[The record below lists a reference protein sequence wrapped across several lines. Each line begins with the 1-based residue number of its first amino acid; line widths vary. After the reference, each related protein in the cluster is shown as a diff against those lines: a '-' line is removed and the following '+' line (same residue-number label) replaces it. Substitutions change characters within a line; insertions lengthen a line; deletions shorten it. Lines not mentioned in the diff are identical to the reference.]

1 MSNDAQTGVTARSIG
16 FSGSREGMS
25 TRQLEVVER
34 FLAMSEFKEVHHG
47 DCTGADEQ
55 FHMIVDAKIQEGGGQ
70 IRIVIHPPDDPSYRA
85 FCLSSAMLPQQ
96 PYLVR
101 NETIV
106 KQSQVLLAAPSTSK
120 DEPRS
125 GTWHTIRYARKMKRK
140 IYIVMPDGVI
150 RKEG

>member
-1 MSNDAQTGVTARSIG
+1 
-16 FSGSREGMS
+16 
-25 TRQLEVVER
+25 
-34 FLAMSEFKEVHHG
+34 
-47 DCTGADEQ
+47 
-55 FHMIVDAKIQEGGGQ
+55 
-70 IRIVIHPPDDPSYRA
+70 
-85 FCLSSAMLPQQ
+85 MLPQQ

-106 KQSQVLLAAPSTSK
+106 KQSQVLLAAPRTSK
-120 DEPRS
+120 DEQRS